1 MTRAPRRAFFG
12 LIAAALALA
21 ACSGEGGTASGGP
34 PFDVPGSPVET
45 THVALPRSY
54 RFDPAVIQ
62 VAAGATVGWTNHDDF
77 PHTVHLLDGSD
88 TLKDL
93 PIGGSAEI
101 RFDQPGEY
109 VYECSIHPSQMHGK
123 VMVTGS

>member
-1 MTRAPRRAFFG
+1 VG
-12 LIAAALALA
+12 LVAATCLLA
-21 ACSGEGGTASGGP
+21 ACSVEGGAASDGP

-45 THVALPRSY
+45 THVELPRSY

-62 VAAGATVGWTNHDDF
+62 VAVGSTVEWTNQDDF
-77 PHTVHLLDGSD
+77 PHTVHLLEGSD

-101 RFDQPGEY
+101 RFDRPGEY
-109 VYECSIHPSQMHGK
+109 LYECSIHPSQMHGK
-123 VMVTGS
+123 VVVTGT